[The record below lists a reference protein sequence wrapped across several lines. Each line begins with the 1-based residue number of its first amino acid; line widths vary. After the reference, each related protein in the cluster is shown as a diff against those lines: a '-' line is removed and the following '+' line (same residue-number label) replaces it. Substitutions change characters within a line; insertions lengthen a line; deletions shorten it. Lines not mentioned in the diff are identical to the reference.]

1 MKNILTLLAAAALLL
16 LPSCRF
22 IKVSDGALEDIK
34 EGFYE
39 LNSHIDIGMNNSND
53 ADLGRN
59 ILRND
64 VTGEFNALQCNVP
77 FDVTYTPGK
86 CSLQMEGPE
95 KQLSHVTVDN
105 ENGTLVIKTDGTKL
119 GNVRHLKLRLSSPTL
134 EKMLF
139 NGAVDFNANAG
150 ITAEN
155 FEMVI
160 NGAGD
165 INIDNLKTGQ
175 AALIVNGAGDV
186 TISGLDCEKLKV
198 ELNGAGDATVSGRAR
213 LADLSISG
221 AGDIDAT
228 GLEAEKL
235 DTHVKG
241 FGKVSRPKGK

>member
-1 MKNILTLLAAAALLL
+1 MKKLLTLLAAAALLI

-22 IKVSDGALEDIK
+22 IKVSDDAIEDIK

-39 LNSHIDIGMNNSND
+39 LNSKIDIGMNSSND
-53 ADLGRN
+53 ADQGRN
-59 ILRND
+59 ILRNEA
-64 VTGEFNALQCNVP
+64 TGEFNALICNVP
-77 FDVTYTPGK
+77 FDVTYTPGD
-86 CSLQMEGPE
+86 CAMTMDGPE
-95 KQLSHVTVDN
+95 KQLSHIVVTN
-105 ENGTLVIKTDGTKL
+105 NNGTLVIKTDGTKL

-165 INIDNLKTGQ
+165 IAIDNLKSGQ
-175 AALIVNGAGDV
+175 AVLTVNGAGDV
-186 TISGLDCEKLKV
+186 EISGLDCETLKIEV
-198 ELNGAGDATVSGRAR
+198 NGAGDATVSGRAR

>member
-1 MKNILTLLAAAALLL
+1 MKNTLTLLAAAALLL
-16 LPSCRF
+16 LPSCHF
-22 IKVSDGALEDIK
+22 IKVSDEALEDIK

-39 LNSHIDIGMNNSND
+39 LNSKIDIGMNNSDD
-53 ADLGRN
+53 ADQGRN

-77 FDVTYTPGK
+77 FDVTYTPGE